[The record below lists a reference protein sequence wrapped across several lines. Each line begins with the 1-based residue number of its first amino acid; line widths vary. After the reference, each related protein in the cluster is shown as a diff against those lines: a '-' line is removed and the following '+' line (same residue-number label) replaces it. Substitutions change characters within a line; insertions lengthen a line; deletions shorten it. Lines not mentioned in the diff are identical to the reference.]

1 MILTNSSISST
12 KPAPWKKNRYSPKTN
27 YSDGTPASSSFILK
41 NGEDGLSVDI
51 EKLSTHEQP
60 IQDPKRF
67 RLFSLEAA
75 HTVELGLTNEHDPI
89 EGNYAHA
96 LIKGNISKGVARKLA
111 AAARRINYPD

>member
-1 MILTNSSISST
+1 LEKEQILPEDNLLRRVQFLDPNFV
-12 KPAPWKKNRYSPKTN
+12 KL
-27 YSDGTPASSSFILK
+27 DGTPASSSFMLK

-51 EKLSTHEQP
+51 ERLSSYEQS